1 MFFGRLDILRRI
13 DEELSDGS
21 GPSQLVALWGQG
33 RIGKTSILYQ
43 IERRSLETL
52 CLCLGDIQKVHP
64 REPRVLL
71 LAEPSERT
79 SGSRGGFFG
88 TKLRRGL
95 SGVYS
100 WMLEYLQRMAAE
112 KKVELALGWARCFEE
127 YVLQRFRHPNE

>member
-64 REPRVLL
+64 REPRVLFRRILREIHSSFRRVLQAAPPKSSL
-71 LAEPSERT
+71 LKIVELRV
-79 SGSRGGFFG
+79 
-88 TKLRRGL
+88 LRRL
-95 SGVYS
+95 SD
-100 WMLEYLQRMAAE
+100 W
-112 KKVELALGWARCFEE
+112 F
-127 YVLQRFRHPNE
+127 